1 MMKEFIADDHE
12 HSFSVT
18 SLSVQLFT
26 NPTLAHYLISEQDVL
41 ANLFR
46 TFMSE
51 CERKKN
57 DREKLELHRDETMQ
71 SFKRAMYILYDVKYL
86 LTTNPMDELCK
97 TGWTDRLRKGFLHGV
112 SNLLGMD
119 GIDIDDKINFV
130 CFLEK
135 NVTFLNVFLAVSE
148 NIFKNFY

>member
-51 CERKKN
+51 CERKRN
-57 DREKLELHRDETMQ
+57 DRGKLEFQRNLNNSRY
-71 SFKRAMYILYDVKYL
+71 SRFKFPALPGIIQGFF
-86 LTTNPMDELCK
+86 K
-97 TGWTDRLRKGFLHGV
+97 TK
-112 SNLLGMD
+112 
-119 GIDIDDKINFV
+119 
-130 CFLEK
+130 
-135 NVTFLNVFLAVSE
+135 
-148 NIFKNFY
+148 FK